1 MTIKEFIEKHLQN
14 CEYGAELSKEAEQE
28 AKENGFVVVFGASDD
43 LCEFRGAVEDEVE
56 CFDGDNIYINAKGNI
71 ANTLFEDF
79 APDKHPEYKLIEAVW
94 GNSGASWTYKTDI
107 PHKTFTVTEDGEP
120 YCIGIVFRLADCA
133 DKVTYYDLIKQM
145 GIDELIEFIAALI
158 FNYTNVMVSGLLETD
173 ECVLSEAELKTII
186 EGIKTTLT
194 SEVLKSE

>member
-43 LCEFRGAVEDEVE
+43 LCEFRGAVEDEAE
-56 CFDGDNIYINAKGNI
+56 CWCGGNLYINSEGDIVGN
-71 ANTLFEDF
+71 EQ
-79 APDKHPEYKLIEAVW
+79 PEYKLIEAVW
-94 GNSGASWTYKTDI
+94 GNSGASWTYETDI
-107 PHKTFTVTEDGEP
+107 PHETFTVTEDGEP
-120 YCIGIVFRLADCA
+120 YCIGIVFRLADCV
-133 DKVTYYDLIKQM
+133 DKMTYYDLIKQM

>member
-43 LCEFRGAVEDEVE
+43 LCEFRGAVKDEAE
-56 CFDGDNIYINAKGNI
+56 CWCGGNLYINSKGDIVGN
-71 ANTLFEDF
+71 EQ
-79 APDKHPEYKLIEAVW
+79 PEYKLIEAVW
-94 GNSGASWTYKTDI
+94 GNSGASWTYETDI
-107 PHKTFTVTEDGEP
+107 PHETFTVTEDGEP

-133 DKVTYYDLIKQM
+133 DKVTYYDIIKQM
-145 GIDELIEFIAALI
+145 GLEELTAFIAGLI
-158 FNYTNVMVSGLLETD
+158 FNYTNIIVSGLFNTE
-173 ECVLSEAELKTII
+173 ENALSEVELKTII

-194 SEVLKSE
+194 REVQKSE

>member
-43 LCEFRGAVEDEVE
+43 LCEFRGVVEDEVE

-79 APDKHPEYKLIEAVW
+79 APDKHPDYKLIEAVW
-94 GNSGASWTYKTDI
+94 GNSGASWTYETDI
-107 PHKTFTVTEDGEP
+107 PHETFTVTEDGEL

-133 DKVTYYDLIKQM
+133 DKMTNYDRIKAMSVEEM
-145 GIDELIEFIAALI
+145 GNFFDDISDSCASESLC
-158 FNYTNVMVSGLLETD
+158 D
-173 ECVLSEAELKTII
+173 ECPLQ
-186 EGIKTTLT
+186 EGCTHGVPFREWLE